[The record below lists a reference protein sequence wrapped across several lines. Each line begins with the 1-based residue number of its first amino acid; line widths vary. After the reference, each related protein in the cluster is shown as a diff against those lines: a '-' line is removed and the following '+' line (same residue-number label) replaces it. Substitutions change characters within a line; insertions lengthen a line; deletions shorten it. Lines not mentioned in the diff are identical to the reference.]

1 MKKTIFLFSFI
12 LFLLSILIF
21 EFDFAFQKYSYDI
34 VAGNHQEI
42 HIVYHQETSLDD
54 IINALKQFSIDHNV
68 NISQYTFLDEE
79 TIHIYSTY
87 LPADSGIRL
96 IHGMYPKGG
105 EFISNKQ
112 TTENPQSG
120 YISSPPT
127 QLDYKFYS
135 IDQINN
141 VGLRGDFYMA
151 SSDLELARAL
161 EKILYPLGDVQIAPV
176 QVNLAYFVNVSLL
189 LLVFFTFIIYIIT
202 VLFYVFSENKSIY
215 LEQLW
220 GYSSKEIFLRL
231 LTPFFKP
238 IACIIGVLVSVLA
251 IFIIY
256 YQQIHFVIVYLA
268 LFILAVL
275 ISLIVGAAISLMTL
289 KMICQSGLSSVDL
302 KEKLPF
308 KNYAMASVIIKFVV
322 TFVFLMINVFSI
334 HTLLNLNKQLK
345 TTEYWEVTKDIY
357 QVTAKYSDTSND
369 LVKERARNNCLS
381 DFYNALNE
389 EKSAIL
395 IEAQNFSN
403 MSTDVNHPKYLYE
416 LNTNDNLSASIST
429 GGRNITINQNYLDF
443 NPIISVNG
451 NNAKEEIKY
460 DRDTLILLVP
470 EKLQQYE
477 EKIQENFRELFY
489 FQRVEI
495 ANMYN
500 KEAGQALDTT
510 SIDDLHVHII
520 YVKNNQEYFPFYT
533 DLGDLDNNN
542 MVVDPIAIIYHP
554 TVDTSFIAAYVTSSL
569 YFVDTHKGEAYTSLK
584 EILVGT
590 DALQYI
596 PSVIS
601 VYQEKGKEIS
611 ALKQKIVQQITA
623 LILMLI
629 ISICCIIVFAWCY
642 YIPNAKTMYLRLLF
656 GYSHWYRNKKMYLTV
671 LITNMIAGIAVYMA
685 FLSIIS
691 VYAIVVLLLFDIF
704 ITFFMEKMLQ
714 EKYKS
719 AILKGDSL

>member
-1 MKKTIFLFSFI
+1 MKKKICLFSLT

-34 VAGNHQEI
+34 VVGDHQEI
-42 HIVYHQETSLDD
+42 NIVYYQETSQDD
-54 IINALKQFSIDHNV
+54 IINALKQFSTVHNV

-79 TIHIYSTY
+79 TIHIYSTN
-87 LPADSGIRL
+87 LPEDLNIQL
-96 IHGMYPKGG
+96 IGGRYPKGD

-112 TTENPQSG
+112 TTEDSQSG

-127 QLDYKFYS
+127 QLNYKFYS
-135 IDQINN
+135 IDHINN

-151 SSDLELARAL
+151 SSDLKLAREL
-161 EKILYPLGDVQIAPV
+161 EKTLSSLGDVQIRHV
-176 QVNLAYFVNVSLL
+176 QVNTVSFANVSLL
-189 LLVFFTFIIYIIT
+189 LLLFFTFMIYI
-202 VLFYVFSENKSIY
+202 VLALFYVFSENKTIY

-220 GYSSKEIFLRL
+220 GYSLKDIFLGIL
-231 LTPFFKP
+231 APFFKP
-238 IACIIGVLVSVLA
+238 IACIIGVLVSVLV

-256 YQQIHFVIVYLA
+256 YQQIHFVMVYLS

-275 ISLIVGAAISLMTL
+275 ISLIVGGSISLMAL
-289 KMICQSGLSSVDL
+289 KMIYQSGLSSVDL

-308 KNYAMASVIIKFVV
+308 KNYAAASIIIKFIV
-322 TFVFLMINVFSI
+322 TFVFLMINIFSI

-345 TTEYWEVTKDIY
+345 TTEYWEVTRDVY
-357 QVTAKYSDTSND
+357 QVMAKYSDTSDD
-369 LVKERARNNCLS
+369 LSKERIRNNRLS

-416 LNTNDNLSASIST
+416 LNTKDDISASIST
-429 GGRNITINQNYLDF
+429 GGRKITINENYLDF
-443 NPIISVNG
+443 NPILTING
-451 NNAKEEIKY
+451 NNAKEEIIY
-460 DRDTLILLVP
+460 DPNTLTLLVP

-477 EKIQENFRELFY
+477 GEIQQNFRELFY
-489 FQRVEI
+489 FERVEI
-495 ANMYN
+495 TNMYN
-500 KEAGQALDTT
+500 EETGQALDRTP
-510 SIDDLHVHII
+510 IDDLKVKII

-542 MVVDPIAIIYHP
+542 MIVDPIAIIYQP

-569 YFVDTHKGEAYTSLK
+569 YFVDTDKGEAYSSLQ
-584 EILVGT
+584 EILVET

-601 VYQEKGKEIS
+601 VYQEKGQEIS
-611 ALKQKIVQQITA
+611 ALKLKIVQQITA
-623 LILMLI
+623 LVLMLI

-656 GYSHWYRNKKMYLTV
+656 GYSHWYRNKKMYLTLLTINIV
-671 LITNMIAGIAVYMA
+671 AGIVVYMA
-685 FLSIIS
+685 FSSIIS
-691 VYAIVVLLLFDIF
+691 VYAVVILLLFDIF
-704 ITFFMEKMLQ
+704 ITFFMEKILQ